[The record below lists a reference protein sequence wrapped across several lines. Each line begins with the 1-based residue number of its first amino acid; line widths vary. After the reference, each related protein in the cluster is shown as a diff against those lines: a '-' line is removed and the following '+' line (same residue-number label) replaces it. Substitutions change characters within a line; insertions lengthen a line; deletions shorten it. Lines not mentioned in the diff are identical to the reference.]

1 MNTPKWGAFFAQGCI
16 FLNTSVIDSSLA
28 FILTFIRFGYAH
40 TSFTFINFCKIK
52 ILWNFT
58 LIQVEFDLNYLKLF
72 MIFTNDSFVIINKQK

>member
-1 MNTPKWGAFFAQGCI
+1 MYSNITWNGKVGK
-16 FLNTSVIDSSLA
+16 TKV
-28 FILTFIRFGYAH
+28 Y
-40 TSFTFINFCKIK
+40 TFINFCKIK